1 MAGFLRA
8 LGAAVLLLG
17 LGVAALAAWSF
28 SGDEHFQ
35 EVALAYA
42 RHPEHTLFQ
51 AEYWTAAVRH
61 YGLLATVIGGALGG
75 LVVGGVLLALAELLR
90 RSPPRDTS

>member
-1 MAGFLRA
+1 MAGMLRG

-17 LGVAALAAWSF
+17 LGVAAVAAWSVM
-28 SGDEHFQ
+28 GDDHFQ

-42 RHPEHTLFQ
+42 RHPDHTLFQ

-61 YGLLATVIGGALGG
+61 YALLATAIGGTLGG
-75 LVVGGVLLALAELLR
+75 LVAGGMLLALAELLR
-90 RSPPRDTS
+90 RVQPR